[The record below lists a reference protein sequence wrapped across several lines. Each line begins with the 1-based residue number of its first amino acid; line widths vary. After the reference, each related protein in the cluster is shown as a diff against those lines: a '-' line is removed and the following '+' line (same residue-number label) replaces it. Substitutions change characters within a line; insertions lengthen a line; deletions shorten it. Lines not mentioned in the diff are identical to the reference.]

1 MGMLPGLH
9 NALPE
14 VLATTFAWQV
24 AGLTVGPEYDTHF
37 ENLYKVWI
45 GQLGAILPQ
54 GTNIPAAYLQGS
66 GDEQDF
72 VQNLAL
78 FLTAFFKVPP

>member
-1 MGMLPGLH
+1 M
-9 NALPE
+9 
-14 VLATTFAWQV
+14 ATRHAPQVATVAARQV
-24 AGLTVGPEYDTHF
+24 AGLTVGPEYDKHF

-66 GDEQDF
+66 GEEQDF

-78 FLTAFFKVPP
+78 FLTAFLKVPP